1 MARVLGMCPTI
12 DAPIK
17 SKDGYLI
24 RFRPKYGYL
33 SSDQLSILAD
43 ATSNFG
49 SDFIE
54 LTSRANITMRGLQK
68 QHLDQLSNFLKQEG
82 IVNTAEKK
90 ENIANIIYSPFP
102 SKNKKLAQK
111 IINILED
118 NLDNIPKP
126 HKKFGI
132 AVDLGTVASLQRTN
146 ADLRIEIDKE
156 NRLLLRIDGSEHCI
170 PVEPNT
176 LIKKIETILNS
187 AVATSNKTEDT
198 RLINLIEDVDQ
209 IYSPDFKP
217 RKQNFSPRLGPCFG
231 GYMITVPGGKFSSYQ
246 LRKLALHVKGVAVTP
261 WKSFFIDSLTR
272 KPSLSFLSKNID
284 HDLSVGYCSGAPYCS
299 QGVLDTSKVA
309 KMVTAILKDKYKH
322 KRSGANIHICGC
334 LKNCGLSKQTS
345 ILINSSQGE
354 KSISSRDDKFQYL
367 ASEISME
374 LNK

>member
-49 SDFIE
+49 SNFIE

-118 NLDNIPKP
+118 NLDNIPKL

-156 NRLLLRIDGSEHCI
+156 NRLLLRIDGSEHGI

-176 LIKKIETILNS
+176 LIRKIQTILTS
-187 AVATSNKTEDT
+187 ALANSNKIKDT
-198 RLINLIEDVDQ
+198 GLINLIEDVGQ
-209 IYSPDFKP
+209 IYYPHFKP
-217 RKQNFSPRLGPCFG
+217 RKQNYSPRLGPCFG
-231 GYMITVPGGKFSSYQ
+231 GYMIAVPGGKFSSYQ
-246 LRKLALHVKGVAVTP
+246 LKTLALHVKGVAVTP
-261 WKSFFIDSLTR
+261 WKSFFIGSLKR
-272 KPSLSFLSKNID
+272 KPPLSFLSKNMD

-299 QGVLDTSKVA
+299 QGILDTSKVA
-309 KMVTAILKDKYKH
+309 KMVNAILKDKYKH

-334 LKNCGLSKQTS
+334 SKNCGLSKQTS

-354 KSISSRDDKFQYL
+354 KYISLRDDKFQYL
-367 ASEISME
+367 ASKISME